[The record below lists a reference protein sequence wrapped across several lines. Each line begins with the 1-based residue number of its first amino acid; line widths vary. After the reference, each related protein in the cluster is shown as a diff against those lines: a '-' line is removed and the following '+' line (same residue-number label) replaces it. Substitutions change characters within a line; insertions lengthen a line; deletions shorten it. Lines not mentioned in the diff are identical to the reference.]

1 MSKVA
6 GYQTRNWFI
15 SGRVEE
21 STADYFA
28 LIKRDEEAKEGYE
41 EALAAYD
48 RVLPSDPDFA
58 AAQEH
63 KERVLKKLEEHQ
75 DEQLRQRIKDLL
87 HYPTGSR
94 ERDRAVGSLVKL
106 IPHLPGVSKR
116 QYPRIDYQE
125 ALPSP
130 LSAELASSSIGFTG
144 RQRWIQ
150 LKFDLKADTQD
161 RLNYQEP
168 QKIGELTLT
177 YNENLEFLDENWRL
191 DVSSP
196 LLIPKPQQQ

>member
-1 MSKVA
+1 
-6 GYQTRNWFI
+6 
-15 SGRVEE
+15 
-21 STADYFA
+21 
-28 LIKRDEEAKEGYE
+28 
-41 EALAAYD
+41 
-48 RVLPSDPDFA
+48 
-58 AAQEH
+58 
-63 KERVLKKLEEHQ
+63 
-75 DEQLRQRIKDLL
+75 
-87 HYPTGSR
+87 
-94 ERDRAVGSLVKL
+94 
-106 IPHLPGVSKR
+106 
-116 QYPRIDYQE
+116 
-125 ALPSP
+125 LPSP

-196 LLIPKPQQQ
+196 LLIAKPQQQ